1 MARLRHTAMSLR
13 RPLLGLERRDAADI
27 LREGVDTGQDQ
38 RDAGSGP
45 RRRDVDALYS
55 RVGMGRQHRDGM
67 ALPRQLDVVDI
78 RAPSRQEAPIFNPSN
93 SLTDAERYHRR
104 LLVTLSSRA

>member
-1 MARLRHTAMSLR
+1 VFRHEV
-13 RPLLGLERRDAADI
+13 GGDAADI

-55 RVGMGRQHRDGM
+55 RVGMGRQHRDGI

-78 RAPSRQEAPIFNPSN
+78 RAPPRQEAPIFNPSN

>member
-1 MARLRHTAMSLR
+1 M
-13 RPLLGLERRDAADI
+13 
-27 LREGVDTGQDQ
+27 
-38 RDAGSGP
+38 
-45 RRRDVDALYS
+45 
-55 RVGMGRQHRDGM
+55 GMGRQHRDGM

>member
-1 MARLRHTAMSLR
+1 MGMS
-13 RPLLGLERRDAADI
+13 
-27 LREGVDTGQDQ
+27 
-38 RDAGSGP
+38 
-45 RRRDVDALYS
+45 
-55 RVGMGRQHRDGM
+55 RQHRDGM